1 MNKKNFL
8 KNSMMLTLWTL
19 LLRIVFTAFRVNV
32 SNIVGAECMGLYSL
46 NFTVFNFATT
56 VACSGINFAATRI
69 LTQAI
74 SQGGAVKS
82 KMASCIKYAL
92 CFSVLSMV
100 ILLMF
105 AKQISIY
112 LLCDLRSLS
121 SIRAFALSLPFI
133 SVSSAISGYFFASRR
148 VGLSVFSRV
157 LEMVIQIT
165 SFYIMLF
172 TFKEKNIETFCL
184 IIVLS
189 SVFSEI
195 ANCLFLIIAFKTI
208 NKAKEIRENSV
219 FADICK
225 IALPSA
231 FAAYLK
237 TALQMAENLLIP
249 ISFRK
254 YGASAGSALAGY
266 GLLSSMVM
274 PILFFPSFVLSS
286 FSMLLIPEYTEAQAL
301 NKNKDIK
308 RTTEVTLKL
317 TLFFSLFVSAFFI
330 TFGEAIG
337 MALYNNADA
346 GKLIK
351 IMALLIPF
359 MYLDSVTDGMLKGLG
374 EYTRVVMYSSIDT
387 VLSIV
392 LIVTLVSKIGLI
404 GYIIVI
410 YSSTILNSTL
420 SILRILK
427 VSDARLSLVNDVISP
442 LAMATA
448 ISKAGNFFAI
458 NIIKLKSAVNISV
471 FGVVFCILSLFL
483 CFVLLKDN
491 ELFMS
496 IRKILNFRK
505 EKKQNAK
512 CRRANRKVQI

>member
-46 NFTVFNFATT
+46 SFTVFNFATT

-69 LTQAI
+69 LTQTI

-92 CFSVLSMV
+92 CFSGLSMV
-100 ILLMF
+100 FLLLF
-105 AKQISIY
+105 ARKISTN
-112 LLCDLRSLS
+112 LLCDLRSVP
-121 SIRAFALSLPFI
+121 SIRAFAISLPFI

-157 LEMVIQIT
+157 LEITVQIT

-172 TFKEKNIETFCL
+172 AIKEKNIENFCL

-195 ANCLFLIIAFKTI
+195 ASCLFLIIAFKVA
-208 NKAKEIRENSV
+208 NKAKEIRENSA

-286 FSMLLIPEYTEAQAL
+286 FSMLLIPEYTEAQVL

-308 RTTEVTLKL
+308 RTTEFTLKL
-317 TLFFSLFVSAFFI
+317 TLFFSLIVSSFFV
-330 TFGEAIG
+330 TFGEVIG
-337 MALYNNADA
+337 KALYNNSDA
-346 GKLIK
+346 GRLIK

-359 MYLDSVTDGMLKGLG
+359 MYLDSVADGMLKGLG
-374 EYTRVVMYSSIDT
+374 EYTRVVTYSSIDT
-387 VLSIV
+387 VLSII
-392 LIVTLVSKIGLI
+392 LIVTLVSKSGLI

-410 YSSTILNSTL
+410 YSSTVLNSTL

-427 VSDARLSLVNDVISP
+427 VSGARLSLISDVISP

-448 ISKAGNFFAI
+448 IYKAGNFFAI
-458 NIIKLKSAVNISV
+458 DVIKLKSAVSISV
-471 FGVVFCILSLFL
+471 FGIVFGVILLVL
-483 CFVLLKDN
+483 CFALLKNN
-491 ELFMS
+491 ELFMN

-512 CRRANRKVQI
+512 CRRVNRKIQI